1 MNETT
6 SSAAVDGLA
15 QGGDSLLGLAM
26 LGKTAAALALI
37 IAILLGLSA
46 WLKRRGGGFHGQQS
60 RLKMVGS
67 TAVGQRERVVV
78 VQVQDRWLVL
88 GVGGGQVN
96 RLDSL
101 PAPTDEATP
110 AQPDAPQGDS
120 FGERLGQAL
129 KANLG
134 RRER

>member
-6 SSAAVDGLA
+6 TSAAIDGLA
-15 QGGDSLLGLAM
+15 QGGDGLLGLAM

-37 IAILLGLSA
+37 IAILFGLSA
-46 WLKRRGGGFHGQQS
+46 LIKRRSGGLHGQPG
-60 RLKMVGS
+60 RLKIIGS

-88 GVGGGQVN
+88 GVGAGRVN

-101 PAPTDEATP
+101 PAPEEPELPASSAEA
-110 AQPDAPQGDS
+110 DS
-120 FGERLGQAL
+120 FGERFAQAL
-129 KANLG
+129 KTNLG
-134 RRER
+134 QRPR